1 LRVVIDT
8 DPAMGVLGGDPE
20 DAWAVIMALNSP
32 ELDVAAV
39 TVVNGN
45 VPVGLGYQNAR
56 HLLGLLGRADLPLAP
71 GPARPLMP
79 HRTDQLRWQRARE
92 QLPRIVPPSDH
103 TVVRPRAPQLLADTV
118 LAGDEPATLIAI
130 GPLTNLALALLAE
143 PRMVQAVERVV
154 IMGGTG
160 REPGNVTPAAEFNFW
175 CDPEAAAIVL
185 AAGWPITLVTL
196 EVCHRVRVT
205 RDAFAS
211 VDGAS
216 PLSRFVHDAC
226 APWLEVHEAR
236 GEEGFPLFD
245 TLTVASVLEPK
256 LIATR
261 PALVEVELSA
271 GPSAGASVIWFD
283 RDVHGA
289 PLAHTNAEVAVDVD
303 VPAFLAL
310 YHDRILSR
318 L

>member
-1 LRVVIDT
+1 MRVVIDT

-56 HLLGLLGRADLPLAP
+56 HLLDLMGHAELPLAP

-79 HRTDQLRWQRARE
+79 HRTDQLRWQRAKER
-92 QLPRIVPPSDH
+92 LPRIVPPCDH
-103 TVVRPRAPQLLADTV
+103 TAVRPRAPQLLADTL
-118 LAGDEPATLIAI
+118 LAGEEPTTLIAI
-130 GPLTNLALALLAE
+130 GPLTNIALALLSE
-143 PRMVQAVERVV
+143 PRIVDAVERVV

-196 EVCHRVRVT
+196 EVCHRVHVT
-205 RDAFAS
+205 REALAS
-211 VDGAS
+211 INGNS
-216 PLSRFVHDAC
+216 PLSRFVHEAC
-226 APWLEVHEAR
+226 VPWLELHEVDGA
-236 GEEGFPLFD
+236 GGFPLFD
-245 TLTVASVLEPK
+245 TLTVASVLRPE
-256 LIATR
+256 LLTTR
-261 PALVEVELSA
+261 PALVEVDISA
-271 GPSAGASVIWFD
+271 GPSAGATVIWFD

-289 PLAHTNAEVAVDVD
+289 PLTHINADVAVDVD

-310 YHDRILSR
+310 YRDRILSH